1 MNKPLKI
8 YFLGSGEIGLP
19 VLRKIANTPEI
30 ELVGVGSQPDRPG
43 KRGKTL
49 IPTPITQEAAVLGFE
64 ADRPASVNDPDY
76 LAKLRELAPDMIL
89 VIAYGQLLKAEVLA
103 LPRFGCINVHASLLP
118 KYRGAS
124 PIQSVILAGE
134 KETGVCFMEMAAGL
148 DTGAVYACEKLPL
161 DGTERADLLES
172 ALGELA
178 AKSVVPVLHGIADGS
193 LVRQEQDHGSATV
206 CRKICK
212 DHGQMDFR
220 RPAAELHAQIRA
232 YTPWPGAYFE
242 LELPDKEIRIT
253 VCDAVIE
260 PGSGEPGTIL
270 SCDKRGWSIMC
281 GDAALSLKS
290 VSIPGKRTMPVT
302 DFLNGLRGAAM
313 HIKMKENS

>member
-1 MNKPLKI
+1 
-8 YFLGSGEIGLP
+8 
-19 VLRKIANTPEI
+19 
-30 ELVGVGSQPDRPG
+30 
-43 KRGKTL
+43 
-49 IPTPITQEAAVLGFE
+49 
-64 ADRPASVNDPDY
+64 
-76 LAKLRELAPDMIL
+76 
-89 VIAYGQLLKAEVLA
+89 
-103 LPRFGCINVHASLLP
+103 
-118 KYRGAS
+118 
-124 PIQSVILAGE
+124 
-134 KETGVCFMEMAAGL
+134 MEMAAGL

-172 ALGELA
+172 ARGELA
-178 AKSVVPVLHGIADGS
+178 AKSVVPVLNGIADGS
-193 LVRQEQDHGSATV
+193 LVKQEQDHGSATV

-220 RPAAELHAQIRA
+220 RPAAELYAQIRA

-290 VSIPGKRTMPVT
+290 VSIPGKRTMSVT
-302 DFLNGLRGAAM
+302 DFLNGLRGAVM

>member
-19 VLRKIANTPEI
+19 VLRKIANVPEI

-49 IPTPITQEAAVLGFE
+49 VPTPITQEAAALGYE

-76 LAKLRELAPDMIL
+76 LAKLRNLAPDMIL

-134 KETGVCFMEMAAGL
+134 KETGVNIMYMAEGL
-148 DTGAVYACEKLPL
+148 DTGDIISVEKFPILPEDDFEAIHDRSAEVGSKILSETIEKIYLGEAERIQQDDSLACYASKVEKEDCKIDFTLSAEKLDCIIRGVTPIPGAFCYHNGKML
-161 DGTERADLLES
+161 KINKATPVSDKGTPGKVIDLS
-172 ALGELA
+172 AKGEGYITVA
-178 AKSVVPVLHGIADGS
+178 CGEGS
-193 LVRQEQDHGSATV
+193 LKITTLIPEGKGKMTAGDFVRG
-206 CRKICK
+206 RKI
-212 DHGQMDFR
+212 DLGD
-220 RPAAELHAQIRA
+220 I
-232 YTPWPGAYFE
+232 
-242 LELPDKEIRIT
+242 LE
-253 VCDAVIE
+253 
-260 PGSGEPGTIL
+260 
-270 SCDKRGWSIMC
+270 
-281 GDAALSLKS
+281 
-290 VSIPGKRTMPVT
+290 
-302 DFLNGLRGAAM
+302 
-313 HIKMKENS
+313 

>member
-1 MNKPLKI
+1 MEKRLKI
-8 YFLGSGEIGLP
+8 YFMGAGDIGLP
-19 VLRKIANTPEI
+19 VLRTLTNAPEI

-43 KRGKTL
+43 KRGKNL
-49 IPTPITQEAAVLGFE
+49 ISTPITQEAATLGFD

-76 LAKLRELAPDMIL
+76 LAKLRALDPDMIV
-89 VIAYGQLLKAEVLA
+89 VIAYGQLLKADILA
-103 LPRFGCINVHASLLP
+103 LPRYGCINVHASILP

-161 DGTERADLLES
+161 DGTERADLLET

-178 AKSVVPVLHGIADGS
+178 AQSAVQVLCGIANGS
-193 LVRQEQDHGSATV
+193 LVKQEQDHGSATV
-206 CRKICK
+206 CRKISK
-212 DHGQMDFR
+212 DHGRMDFR
-220 RPAAELHAQIRA
+220 RTAAELYAQIRA
-232 YTPWPGAYFE
+232 YYPWPGAYFE
-242 LELPDKEIRIT
+242 LELPDKELRIT
-253 VCDAVIE
+253 VCDAQIQ

-270 SCDKRGWSIMC
+270 CCDKRGWIIMC
-281 GDAALSLKS
+281 QDAALSLKS
-290 VSIPGKRTMPVT
+290 VSIPGKRTMPVN

-313 HIKMKENS
+313 RVKMEEK